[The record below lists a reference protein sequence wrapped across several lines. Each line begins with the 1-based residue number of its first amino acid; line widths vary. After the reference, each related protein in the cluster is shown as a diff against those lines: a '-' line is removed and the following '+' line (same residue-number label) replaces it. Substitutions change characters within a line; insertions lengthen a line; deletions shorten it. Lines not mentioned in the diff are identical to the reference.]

1 MVVIVGD
8 SQRDEFQPAN
18 DPKAVQLLPIPIVII
33 SFLSPDDV
41 VACLELLGKAN
52 PDPAFD
58 AYICEN
64 GGDEGFGELCARLAT
79 SGSPCVHA
87 TSSVPCQTDG
97 FKAVQSFALRD
108 SGARVFVGNAGD
120 NLGYGA
126 GVNRWLRPL
135 LEAGDWPGALIL
147 NPDTT
152 VEPDAL
158 GALVRYAD
166 THHKGMITGLIVL
179 AGDPSRVHT
188 RGLRWR
194 RLLASVAAV
203 GRNDPISSRPPAE
216 RIERELDAP
225 SGAFVYV
232 TRACLEEI
240 GLMGEHYFLY
250 AEDLDWGLRAKRT
263 GNIGYAID
271 AVVYH
276 RGGTTIGTGPV
287 VSISEFATYLT
298 FRNRLLF
305 VYSNFPAWVP
315 WTTLV
320 SFVRALEYGVRG
332 RPTNMRAAIRGVF
345 DGVLRRDGRP
355 DDVLSRHLIS
365 KTAE

>member
-1 MVVIVGD
+1 MVVFVGC
-8 SQRDEFQPAN
+8 SQRYELLPAN
-18 DPKAVQLLPIPIVII
+18 DPKADPLLPIPIVII
-33 SFLSPDDV
+33 SFLNPDDV
-41 VACLELLGKAN
+41 VACLESLRKSN

-64 GGDEGFGELCARLAT
+64 GGDEGFGELCTRLST
-79 SGSPCVHA
+79 PGSPCVRA
-87 TSSVPCQTDG
+87 TWSVPCRTDG
-97 FKAVQSFALRD
+97 FKAVQSFALRG
-108 SGARVFVGNAGD
+108 SGARAFVGNPGD
-120 NLGYGA
+120 NLGYGG

-135 LEAGDWPGALIL
+135 MEAGDWQGALIL

-158 GALVRYAD
+158 GALVRYAE
-166 THHKGMITGLIVL
+166 THRKGMITGLIVL
-179 AGDPSRVHT
+179 AGDPTRVHT

-194 RLLASVAAV
+194 RLLASVTAV
-203 GRNDPISSRPPAE
+203 GRNEPISSRPPAE
-216 RIERELDAP
+216 RVESELDAP
-225 SGAFVYV
+225 SGAFVFV

-240 GLMGEHYFLY
+240 GLMAERYFLY

-263 GNIGYAID
+263 GNIGYAFD

-287 VSISEFATYLT
+287 VTISEFATYLS

-315 WTTLV
+315 WTAVV
-320 SFVRALEYGVRG
+320 SFVRALEFGLCG
-332 RPTNMRAAIRGVF
+332 RPANMRAAIRGVF
-345 DGVLRRDGRP
+345 DGLLRRDGRP

-365 KTAE
+365 KAAE